1 MGTQELQLA
10 ILHDVTSRLGD
21 VGKIRLQKL
30 AYFLQE
36 AFGVPTKFSFK
47 MHHYGP
53 YAEALETNTAR
64 LKLAGYIDVKPD
76 VQGYGFHITATDA
89 PREEWKN
96 LVQPYEGSIDRLV
109 EDFGQRPTSE
119 LELAA
124 TIHYVNKLRPELP
137 NDELLMMVR
146 ALKPKYGEGDVSNIH
161 SELKRLDLL
170 R

>member
-21 VGKIRLQKL
+21 VGKVQLQKV

-36 AFGVPTKFSFK
+36 AFGVPTKFPFK

-53 YAEALETNTAR
+53 YSEALETNTSR
-64 LKLAGYIDVKPD
+64 LKISGYVDVKPD
-76 VQGYGFHITATDA
+76 LQGYGFHITATDE
-89 PREEWKN
+89 PPEEWRN
-96 LVQPYEGSIDRLV
+96 LVQPYKESIDRV
-109 EDFGQRPTSE
+109 IEHFGQRRTPE

-124 TIHYVNKLRPELP
+124 TIHYMKKLQPEVTTK
-137 NDELLMMVR
+137 ELLKRVS
-146 ALKPKYGEGDVSNIH
+146 ALKPKFDESDVSNMH
-161 SELKRLDLL
+161 SELDELNML